1 MVPHVKEHTDVIMVM
16 QILTDAADSQHG
28 TMALLC
34 LAALA
39 RGAAGSH
46 TSLHAAART
55 ASITQAKL
63 TQMIKQLAPNL
74 QAGDACMTSCAVIHM

>member
-1 MVPHVKEHTDVIMVM
+1 MIMVM

-28 TMALLC
+28 AMALLC

-39 RGAAGSH
+39 RGAAGSQ

-74 QAGDACMTSCAVIHM
+74 QAGDAYMTSYADVCIWIALCASSG